1 MEYYCIMVKTGE
13 EEAFKKKATK
23 ELQEDYPDS
32 QFFFFNH
39 LRKSNRGEFYE
50 KPMFEGYVFFKIEK
64 LTSEIITRL
73 KKITGFVRIL
83 QENNDPTPF
92 TGDAL
97 NQLKLFMR
105 GGEHWGVAKVEFL
118 QDQKVRA
125 VSGFFQG
132 LEGYVFRINHKRKT
146 ITIITSLTDITR
158 KIDVLYEEAEIVKA

>member
-1 MEYYCIMVKTGE
+1 
-13 EEAFKKKATK
+13 
-23 ELQEDYPDS
+23 
-32 QFFFFNH
+32 
-39 LRKSNRGEFYE
+39 
-50 KPMFEGYVFFKIEK
+50 MFEGYVFFKIEK

-83 QENNDPTPF
+83 RENNEPTPF

-146 ITIITSLTDITR
+146 ITIITSLTDTTR